1 MNKLKDLIILLRVNQ
16 WVKNTF
22 IFLPVFFGMK
32 ITQTNLLINDIYAF
46 AGFSL
51 IASAVYIFN
60 DLFDI
65 EADRLHPKKKNRPL
79 AAGKIT
85 RKQAVIT
92 IAILLLTGI
101 LIFGLTLNQT
111 MIWALVGFYLLQNI
125 LYTIKLKHITIVDIV
140 IIALGFLIR
149 IMIGGVA
156 TDTRLSQWIILITF
170 LLALFL
176 ALAKRRDDVL
186 LFEKTGNKMRKN
198 IDGYNLDFLNVSMSI
213 MSAVVIVAYIMY
225 ATSPDI
231 VSKMGHNIY
240 LTSFFVIIGI
250 MRYLQITF
258 VNEDSGSPSKILTTD
273 RFLQLTIAGWLLTF
287 FVLLYTNTLA

>member
-101 LIFGLTLNQT
+101 LIFWLTLNQT

-198 IDGYNLDFLNVSMSI
+198 IDGYNLDFLNISMSI

>member
-101 LIFGLTLNQT
+101 LIFWLTLNQT